1 MKNCYVI
8 HYKNTYTPDE
18 EFDKADNQNRTSLYY
33 TMILLQNMNKL
44 NEMMKKEP
52 KRAEGIRPQI
62 KQAGD
67 EQERKRIEG
76 KEKLE
81 QRKKEEK

>member
-1 MKNCYVI
+1 MKNCYAI
-8 HYKNTYTPDE
+8 HYKKTYTSDE
-18 EFDKADNQNRTSLYY
+18 EFDKADNQNGIFLYY

-44 NEMMKKEP
+44 NEMMKKERERA
-52 KRAEGIRPQI
+52 KRIRLQI